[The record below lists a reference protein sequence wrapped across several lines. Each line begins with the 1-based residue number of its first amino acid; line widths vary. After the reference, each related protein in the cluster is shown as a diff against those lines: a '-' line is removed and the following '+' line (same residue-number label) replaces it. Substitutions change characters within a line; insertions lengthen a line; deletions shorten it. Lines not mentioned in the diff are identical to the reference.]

1 MGKKN
6 SYGEQVGMV
15 HANVLVMSASTD
27 SGRAYASDI
36 LRARLPQ
43 PARKLARRAAALAE
57 RAQQKA
63 FDAFFG
69 VSTSGTDI
77 TTADSLFV
85 TGGDSTAY
93 GGCQWL
99 SVRSALSKLSPSD
112 RETFVDIGAG
122 KGKAVLIA
130 ARLGYRRALGVE
142 LDAGLA
148 AQGQQNIELARPRLK
163 AAQTEVLNVDALTW
177 SIPDDVSVIFMLCPF
192 LGDTFHRVAGAII
205 DAYDSAP
212 RPLHIVY
219 AKPWEH
225 NWLLSTGRVAVI
237 GVQPRFWPTQPG
249 WWRSQ
254 NVTVTYRV
262 MAKDASAADA
272 KRLHG
277 WRYRNQ
283 RAFERWSEPNGQVFD
298 FKP

>member
-1 MGKKN
+1 M
-6 SYGEQVGMV
+6 
-15 HANVLVMSASTD
+15 
-27 SGRAYASDI
+27 
-36 LRARLPQ
+36 
-43 PARKLARRAAALAE
+43 
-57 RAQQKA
+57 KA

-69 VSTSGTDI
+69 VATAENVL

-85 TGGDSTAY
+85 TDGDSTAY

-130 ARLGYRRALGVE
+130 ARLGYRRALGIE
-142 LDAGLA
+142 LDAALA
-148 AQGQQNIELARPRLK
+148 AQGQRNVELARPKLK
-163 AAQTEVLNVDALTW
+163 TPETEVLSVDALTW
-177 SIPDDVSVIFMLCPF
+177 SIPNDVSVIFLFCPF
-192 LGDTFHRVAGAII
+192 LGNTFRQVTAAII

-219 AKPWEH
+219 AVPWEH

-237 GVQPRFWPTQPG
+237 GVQPRFWPAQPG

-254 NVTVTYRV
+254 NVIVTYRV
-262 MAKDASAADA
+262 MAKGASAADA
-272 KRLHG
+272 QRLHG

-283 RAFERWSEPNGQVFD
+283 RAFERWGGPNGQVFS
-298 FKP
+298 FTP

>member
-1 MGKKN
+1 
-6 SYGEQVGMV
+6 
-15 HANVLVMSASTD
+15 MSASTD
-27 SGRAYASDI
+27 YGRVYVSDI

-43 PARKLARRAAALAE
+43 PARRLARRAAALTE
-57 RAQQKA
+57 KAQQKA

-69 VSTSGTDI
+69 VSTRGTDI

-93 GGCQWL
+93 GGCQWV

-130 ARLGYRRALGVE
+130 ARLGYRRALGIE

-148 AQGQQNIELARPRLK
+148 AQGQQNIDRARRRLK
-163 AAQTEVLNVDALTW
+163 AEAEVLNVDALTW
-177 SIPDDVSVIFMLCPF
+177 SIPEDVSVIFMLCPF
-192 LGDTFHRVAGAII
+192 LGDTFHQVAAAII
-205 DAYDSAP
+205 DAYDKAP

-225 NWLLSTGRVAVI
+225 DWLLSTGRVAVI

-254 NVTVTYRV
+254 NVTVTYQV
-262 MAKDASAADA
+262 MPKDATAADA
-272 KRLHG
+272 KRLRG
-277 WRYRNQ
+277 RRYRNQ
-283 RAFERWSEPNGQVFD
+283 QALERWSKPNGQVFD